1 MAQQKPDPADEA
13 TEVVSD
19 SCEDGVGG
27 IAATVPEVVSA
38 HAMLGFEMAY
48 HGFDG
53 GPSAQLAFDLGRHAS
68 FLA

>member
-1 MAQQKPDPADEA
+1 MAQQKPDPSDEA

-38 HAMLGFEMAY
+38 HAMLGFEMAD
-48 HGFDG
+48 HRLDS
-53 GPSAQLAFDLGRHAS
+53 GPAA
-68 FLA
+68 